1 MLSSRVT
8 GSLWGHRE
16 DLRFLESMWCHVLE
30 ERCNDQGASWGR
42 GDRSVLNLYN
52 SHQNF
57 CAVLKRD
64 CNLLTFMLAEQCRT
78 DGGDRTHH
86 FDAFAGALFFDMSDE
101 VHLGIISIVAFK
113 QNGDPRQD
121 SYLTHWWS
129 SCDLGTFQDGE
140 QQVLTVIE
148 LAVLVFSGVV
158 VAVFLEIAHLA
169 GNANE
174 VGNTRKFV
182 VLKVGD
188 LGLEPFVGLC

>member
-1 MLSSRVT
+1 
-8 GSLWGHRE
+8 
-16 DLRFLESMWCHVLE
+16 
-30 ERCNDQGASWGR
+30 
-42 GDRSVLNLYN
+42 
-52 SHQNF
+52 
-57 CAVLKRD
+57 
-64 CNLLTFMLAEQCRT
+64 
-78 DGGDRTHH
+78 
-86 FDAFAGALFFDMSDE
+86 MSDE

-158 VAVFLEIAHLA
+158 VAIFLEIAHLA

-174 VGNTRKFV
+174 VGNSRKFV
-182 VLKVGD
+182 VFEVGD
-188 LGLEPFVGLC
+188 LGFEPFVGLC